1 MQDYKV
7 QEKFR
12 EACAIGDLALVCE
25 LIPKVD
31 INSKNKMNGMTALH
45 WAFKR
50 GHQHIIDLLLQ
61 NGAKHLENKDGILPN
76 QQSAVTRYPS
86 YLQQSLGV
94 DSNGNKFV
102 LDIPVSESITDLKTD
117 LESTTT
123 QKTISNSIQTQK
135 QAELTFRE
143 LLVFKVLDGQEFEIV
158 GCIYFN
164 QLTINEIILQAQQE
178 LGITVRKL
186 YKKGKILVPIN
197 ENQYE
202 QSGDMFFN
210 GYDLAF
216 S

>member
-1 MQDYKV
+1 MQDYRV

-25 LIPKVD
+25 LIDKVD
-31 INSKNKMNGMTALH
+31 INSKNKMNGMTGLH

-61 NGAKHLENKDGILPN
+61 NGAKHLENNDGILPN

-102 LDIPVSESITDLKTD
+102 LDIPVCESTTD

-123 QKTISNSIQTQK
+123 QKTISDNSIQTQK
-135 QAELTFRE
+135 LAELTFRE

-164 QLTINEIILQAQQE
+164 QLTINEVILQAQQE

-197 ENQYE
+197 EKQYE

-210 GYDLAF
+210 GYDFAF